1 MRKPDQLKVTLRRL
15 KWIDKSENI
24 SEISGKNKQKT
35 LRKKTKIATDSQ
47 YFTLNEVKLQI

>member
-24 SEISGKNKQKT
+24 SEISGKNKQKN
-35 LRKKTKIATDSQ
+35 LRKNTKKATDSQ
-47 YFTLNEVKLQI
+47 YFTLNEVK